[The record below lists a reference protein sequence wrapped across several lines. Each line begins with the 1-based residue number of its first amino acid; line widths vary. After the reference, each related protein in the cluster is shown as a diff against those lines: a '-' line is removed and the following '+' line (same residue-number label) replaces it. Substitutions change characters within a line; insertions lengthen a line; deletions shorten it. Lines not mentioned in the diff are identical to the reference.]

1 MLGAV
6 ESAWLFTRSGESV
19 RVLRVVGVDR
29 VMQLVVQGP
38 GSVQERYAV
47 GDEADCATIQAEI
60 ERRLVS
66 EGFSLYR
73 FSSERRSGR
82 ERRVAKRGQDRRRL
96 EDVSGPD
103 ADHSDTA

>member
-6 ESAWLFTRSGESV
+6 ESAWLFTRTGESV

-38 GSVQERYAV
+38 GPVHERYAV
-47 GDEADCATIQAEI
+47 GDEAEAATIQAEV

-73 FSSERRSGR
+73 FTSDRRT
-82 ERRVAKRGQDRRRL
+82 GQDRRGAKRGSDRRRADDL
-96 EDVSGPD
+96 PPVQPD
-103 ADHSDTA
+103 APESA